1 MVYKVS
7 YKDFSSQQKDIYYHA
22 TSLDDLGK
30 LIIDHHLR
38 SNSHQAKIRFQSLEY
53 IAKDYYEYFIDLSL
67 DHLFPGEQGSLILSN
82 QYNGTVQLVSE
93 L

>member
-7 YKDFSSQQKDIYYHA
+7 YKDFSHQQKDIYYHA

-30 LIIDHHLR
+30 LIIDHHL
-38 SNSHQAKIRFQSLEY
+38 SNNNSNATIRFQSLEY
-53 IAKDYYEYFIDLSL
+53 VAKNYYEYFIDLSL
-67 DHLFPGEQGSLILSN
+67 DYLFPGSPGSLMLTN
-82 QYNGTVQLVSE
+82 QYNGTVQLVSD